1 MKKDYLKILI
11 IQDNGNSGTAC
22 MGQALVDYVM
32 KRFNKYGDIYN
43 NSDFFPY
50 SNIKSMSTCY
60 LMASDI
66 LESAFDSCNI
76 NSHSVY
82 ILDNTLNEIDNLG
95 ALEDSPYE
103 YQILDYSVFKN
114 FDAKK
119 AVIYTL
125 SFDTSDL
132 PDFPEASCNCDIKV
146 SMFGFAPVGHHVDST
161 DILTLIDT
169 VLSEIELYDEV
180 EFDYL
185 CNNEHEHSIESI
197 YTKKFMGR
205 FEYYF

>member
-11 IQDNGNSGTAC
+11 IQDGGTSGTAC
-22 MGQALVDYVM
+22 MGQALIDYVM
-32 KRFNKYGDIYN
+32 GRFNKYGDIYN

-50 SNIKSMSTCY
+50 SNIESMSTCY
-60 LMASDI
+60 LAASDI
-66 LESAFDSCNI
+66 LASAFDSCNI

-82 ILDNTLNEIDNLG
+82 ILDNTLNEIDNLN
-95 ALEDSPYE
+95 ALEHSPYD

-119 AVIYTL
+119 AVFYTMT
-125 SFDTSDL
+125 FDRIDL
-132 PDFPEASCNCDIKV
+132 PDFPEVSCNCSISV
-146 SMFGFAPVGHHVDST
+146 SMFGFTPVGHSIDAP

-180 EFDYL
+180 ECDYL
-185 CNNEHEHSIESI
+185 YNNENERSIESI
-197 YTKKFMGR
+197 YAQKFMGR